1 MNCFHYRAG
10 SEGDKWE
17 GFARGHFY
25 NDIMRAKRI
34 SIAILFMPRR
44 GKNKVAGL
52 VFLWFL
58 TLFKKI
64 KKNPFL
70 SDGGQQKE
78 WWWEDLISA

>member
-52 VFLWFL
+52 VFL
-58 TLFKKI
+58 
-64 KKNPFL
+64 
-70 SDGGQQKE
+70 
-78 WWWEDLISA
+78 